1 MTSPLL
7 TLIEQNQWEDFQPLM
22 DRLRRWQGWSLFLEK
37 LNTLN
42 RDVLFDSKVHGCG
55 HIERTMLHGAFCA
68 MEDGLDMEDTAL
80 LLECCAYH
88 DVGRVSDNVDY
99 LHGHRSAQRL
109 GALTGREGEA
119 LKMMMAAVDAH
130 SRLDSELEDT
140 LSGYHPADW
149 QRCLRLAQLLKD
161 ADGLDRVRIFDLD
174 VRFLRREA
182 SREREG
188 FAEYLFGRYQR
199 LTHAPIS
206 PPFPRELTEKLW
218 AKQTER
224 NRIRNRSS
232 RYDG

>member
-1 MTSPLL
+1 
-7 TLIEQNQWEDFQPLM
+7 M

-42 RDVLFDSKVHGCG
+42 RDALFQSKVHGLG

-130 SRLDSELEDT
+130 SRPESELEPT
-140 LSGYHPADW
+140 LRSYRPADW

-174 VRFLRREA
+174 VSYLRREA
-182 SREREG
+182 SRMREG

-199 LTHAPIS
+199 LTGAPLT
-206 PPFPRELTEKLW
+206 PPFSQELVEMLSERE
-218 AKQTER
+218 AQR
-224 NRIRNRSS
+224 NRKRHRSP